1 MWKSNENSTGKK
13 PYSTNTDAISGQGSG
28 YQSNYSKGLERDI
41 DANPQLNDYTT
52 PSKLLDS
59 SNRRSSVK
67 SEVKDVDEDYAD
79 DEVYSRG
86 ISQDDG
92 EDRPIRPK
100 SLNNYDDVDP
110 NGNNEE
116 LLYHSN
122 ANSNESFPRGQHP
135 LEGVT
140 NYLDLPS
147 PEELSGKS
155 K

>member
-1 MWKSNENSTGKK
+1 M
-13 PYSTNTDAISGQGSG
+13 
-28 YQSNYSKGLERDI
+28 
-41 DANPQLNDYTT
+41 
-52 PSKLLDS
+52 
-59 SNRRSSVK
+59 K